1 MNPASDTAPA
11 ATPRGTAFL
20 MSMMD
25 EVQHYFMN
33 ELEGG
38 IAAHAGR
45 PEAWAFVGMNVELAL
60 AQLGFA
66 RGFFPAGAAPAFLD
80 CGAGLGFIG
89 MLARGLGFRPSGIE
103 LSRRYVELA
112 GKLFPWAQVREG
124 DVLTYADYGEHDA
137 IFYYGPF
144 KDETLQAQFEQ
155 KVEAEAKSGAIIIAN
170 RKVSAAW
177 SRSTR
182 FRLLRDDGFM
192 GCIIQ
197 KVHAA

>member
-1 MNPASDTAPA
+1 MNPATDIAPA
-11 ATPRGTAFL
+11 APAQATAFL
-20 MSMMD
+20 MSMLD

-38 IAAHAGR
+38 VAALAGH
-45 PEAWAFVGMNVELAL
+45 PESWAFVGMDIEQAL

-66 RGFFPAGAAPAFLD
+66 RGFFPAGAAPSFLD

-89 MLARGLGFRPSGIE
+89 MLARGLGFRPAGIE
-103 LSRRYVELA
+103 LSRRYVEIA
-112 GKLFPWAQVREG
+112 GRMFPWAQVAEG
-124 DVLTYADYGEHDA
+124 DVLTYPDYAGHDA

-144 KDETLQAQFEQ
+144 KDETLQARFEQ
-155 KVEAEAKSGAIIIAN
+155 KVEAEAKAGAIIIAN

-177 SRSTR
+177 RRSTD
-182 FRLLRDDGFM
+182 FRLLKDDGFM

>member
-1 MNPASDTAPA
+1 MNPDPDPAPVA
-11 ATPRGTAFL
+11 NAHGTAFL
-20 MSMMD
+20 MSMLD

-38 IAAHAGR
+38 IAAHSEH
-45 PEAWAFVGMNVELAL
+45 PEAWAFVGMNVEQAL
-60 AQLGFA
+60 AQLSFV
-66 RGFFPAGAAPAFLD
+66 RGCFPAIAAPAFID

-89 MLARGLGFRPSGIE
+89 MLARGLGFRPGGIE

-112 GKLFPWAQVREG
+112 GKLFPWAQVVEG
-124 DVLTYADYGEHDA
+124 DVLTYPDYPGQDV

-144 KDETLQAQFEQ
+144 KDDTLQEQFEL
-155 KVEAEAKSGAIIIAN
+155 KVEAEAKPGAIIIAN

-177 SRSTR
+177 RRSTR
-182 FRLLRDDGFM
+182 FRLLKDDGGM

-197 KVHAA
+197 KVCPA